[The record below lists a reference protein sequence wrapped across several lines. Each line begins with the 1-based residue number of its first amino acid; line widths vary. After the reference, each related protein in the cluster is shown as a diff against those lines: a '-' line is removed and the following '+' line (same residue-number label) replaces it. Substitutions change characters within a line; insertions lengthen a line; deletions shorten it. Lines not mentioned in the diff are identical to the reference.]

1 MLRKQ
6 FQICQQQERRGNVH
20 NGATAKSRQVTIIGT
35 FSKITAQH
43 MKSKCYLFILV
54 CIWSIVLTYFLKH
67 YSDIPNVKKA
77 LVSDNHKLKDY
88 RYIVSGIGQRN
99 SALQRKVVEGLLQ
112 CCTSSTLRLTFLTDV
127 IAIIFY
133 NVM

>member
-1 MLRKQ
+1 
-6 FQICQQQERRGNVH
+6 
-20 NGATAKSRQVTIIGT
+20 
-35 FSKITAQH
+35 

-54 CIWSIVLTYFLKH
+54 CIWSIVLNYFLKH

-99 SALQRKVVEGLLQ
+99 SAL
-112 CCTSSTLRLTFLTDV
+112 
-127 IAIIFY
+127 
-133 NVM
+133 